1 MRGWVSSG
9 YHVEGDGTLL
19 RAAFDAAPDAWLPPP
34 ASARGRRRWRV
45 RVRWGGGDLQVDC
58 ELSPARDGGPASW
71 RHLVWDAVAGAE
83 PGPGLPHLEG
93 ELGLLVAAG
102 PDAGAELTLIGTYV
116 GPFGVLAVAGETAAL
131 HEATAEA
138 VRDFLGD
145 LAAGL
150 GAAVETAP
158 TEGSRTP

>member
-1 MRGWVSSG
+1 MRGWVSG
-9 YHVEGDGTLL
+9 GLHVEGDGQLL
-19 RAAFDAAPDAWLPPP
+19 RAAFATDPAACLPPP
-34 ASARGRRRWRV
+34 ALALDRTRWLV
-45 RVRWGGGDLQVDC
+45 GLRWDDRHRSIPCRLLP
-58 ELSPARDGGPASW
+58 ERDGGPASW

-102 PDAGAELTLIGTYV
+102 PDAGAGLTLIGSYV
-116 GPFGVLAVAGETAAL
+116 GPFGVFAVAGDAAAL
-131 HEATAEA
+131 HEATAAA

-150 GAAVETAP
+150 AAAVETAS
-158 TEGSRTP
+158 TQGSRTP